1 MRSDLAAVFP
11 DVNDTRF
18 REWFTR
24 QDDGSYTLQHK
35 FGASTLLSGYIYNA
49 SGGETDLPARIPVIK
64 LGEVALIAAEA
75 LNRDERPD
83 EAAEWLIELQTSK
96 RSTIVEQLKA
106 DGKISV
112 ETIATAIRDEYQR
125 EFWGEG
131 QRFFFHKRMGD
142 SRIASYSGDSI
153 DISNEQYT
161 WPIPAETLSVNL
173 Q

>member
-1 MRSDLAAVFP
+1 M
-11 DVNDTRF
+11 
-18 REWFTR
+18 
-24 QDDGSYTLQHK
+24 
-35 FGASTLLSGYIYNA
+35 
-49 SGGETDLPARIPVIK
+49 
-64 LGEVALIAAEA
+64 
-75 LNRDERPD
+75 
-83 EAAEWLIELQTSK
+83 
-96 RSTIVEQLKA
+96 KA